1 MTEQKTEASEEK
13 IAAYKEALVREA
25 ERRGYF
31 YDKYTGC
38 CSQATLLTLQEL
50 FGLGNELTYKAAS
63 GFFGGIS
70 RAGLTC
76 GALIG
81 GVMALG
87 LKYGREQPS
96 PQRTRGEMA
105 DAGIRL
111 VRWFEREYGATSCRE
126 LIGYDLT
133 DERAR
138 EEFMVSAVHEECFK
152 RCGKVAGKAAEIIN
166 ELG

>member
-1 MTEQKTEASEEK
+1 MADEK
-13 IAAYKEALVREA
+13 ITEYQEALVREA

-63 GFFGGIS
+63 GFLGGIS
-70 RAGLTC
+70 RAGSTC

-87 LKYGREQPS
+87 LKYGRERPGEGRVS
-96 PQRTRGEMA
+96 GEMA

-111 VRWFEREYGATSCRE
+111 FRWFEQEYGTTSCRE

-138 EEFMVSAVHEECFK
+138 EEFMTSPIHEECFQ
-152 RCGKVAGKAAEIIN
+152 RCGKVAGKATEIIN
-166 ELG
+166 EIG